1 MYKTVLK
8 LQNIVTRKGSSKIL
22 TFSSPHVFKALQM
35 LSKQKY
41 VSRVSFCSELHIGEG
56 AVRTMITHLK
66 QDGLVDAIRA
76 GTFLTINGKK
86 FAKKFSDV
94 ITSQCNIKS
103 CNIAREKHNHVIL
116 IKNRAKIIC
125 NGMDQRDFA
134 ILYGAKSAT
143 TLLFQN
149 EHFVFPNENKDA
161 LIEDSKTKKTLLE
174 KLMPQEDDIIIIA
187 SSNDSFVSE
196 ISAINS
202 ALLTLAAN

>member
-1 MYKTVLK
+1 MYKTIQK
-8 LQNIVTRKGSSKIL
+8 LHNIVTRKGSSKIL
-22 TFSSPHVFKALQM
+22 TFSSPHVYKALQF

-41 VSRVSFCSELHIGEG
+41 VSRSSFCNELHIGEG
-56 AVRTMITHLK
+56 AVRTMIIHLK
-66 QDGLVDAIRA
+66 LDGLVDSIRA
-76 GTFLTINGKK
+76 GTFLTSKGKI

-94 ITSQCNIKS
+94 IASQCTLES
-103 CNIAREKHNHVIL
+103 CNIAREKYNHVIL

-149 EHFVFPNENKDA
+149 ERFVFPNETKDA
-161 LIEDSKTKKTLLE
+161 LADDSKTKKNLLE
-174 KLMPQEDDIIIIA
+174 KLLPEENDIIIIA
-187 SSNDSFVSE
+187 SSDDSFVSE

-202 ALLTLAAN
+202 ALLTLAVR

>member
-41 VSRVSFCSELHIGEG
+41 VSRVSFCNELHIGEG

-66 QDGLVDAIRA
+66 QDDLVDSIRA
-76 GTFLTINGKK
+76 GTFLTLNGKK

-94 ITSQCNIKS
+94 ITSQCNIES
-103 CNIAREKHNHVIL
+103 CNIAREKYNHVIL

-149 EHFVFPNENKDA
+149 EHFVFPNESKDA
-161 LIEDSKTKKTLLE
+161 LIDDVKTKEVLLE
-174 KLMPQEDDIIIIA
+174 KLMPKDDDIIIIA
-187 SSNDSFVSE
+187 SSDDSFVSE

-202 ALLTLAAN
+202 ALLTLATN